1 MQSSTL
7 SRQDQSMTT
16 AREKVR
22 IELITDGLAD
32 YVDLGAVDSQ
42 VSRHNPSA
50 SVPEVQRE
58 TLETIRSLV
67 SDGLF
72 ELGDLSGEGGN
83 LVAWTG
89 SLDESIRRVSDVY
102 VAQYDDPPAWVF
114 SAWLE
119 LTHKGEQVARALQEG
134 AGDSLP

>member
-1 MQSSTL
+1 
-7 SRQDQSMTT
+7 MTT
-16 AREKVR
+16 ARENVR
-22 IELITDGLAD
+22 IELITDGIAD

-50 SVPEVQRE
+50 SVSEVQRE

-67 SDGLF
+67 SNGLF
-72 ELGDLSGEGGN
+72 ELGDLSGEGGS
-83 LVAWTG
+83 LVAWAG

-134 AGDSLP
+134 AGDSLG

>member
-1 MQSSTL
+1 MDAGFL
-7 SRQDQSMTT
+7 DM
-16 AREKVR
+16 
-22 IELITDGLAD
+22 LHDPGD
-32 YVDLGAVDSQ
+32 VDLGAVDSQ

-50 SVPEVQRE
+50 SLSEVQRE

-72 ELGDLSGEGGN
+72 ELGDLSGEGGS

-134 AGDSLP
+134 AGDSLR

>member
-1 MQSSTL
+1 MNK
-7 SRQDQSMTT
+7 
-16 AREKVR
+16 ARAKVR
-22 IELITDGLAD
+22 NELLTDGLAD

-67 SDGLF
+67 NDGLF
-72 ELGDLSGEGGN
+72 ELGDLSGEGGS

-89 SLDESIRRVSDVY
+89 SLDESIRRVADVY

-114 SAWLE
+114 SAWMA
-119 LTHKGEQVARALQEG
+119 LTHKREQVARA
-134 AGDSLP
+134 

>member
-1 MQSSTL
+1 
-7 SRQDQSMTT
+7 MTP
-16 AREKVR
+16 ARENVR
-22 IELITDGLAD
+22 IELITDGIAD

-42 VSRHNPSA
+42 VSEHDPSA
-50 SVPEVQRE
+50 QVSEVQRE
-58 TLETIRSLV
+58 TLETIHSLV

-72 ELGDLSGEGGN
+72 ELGDLSGEGGS

-134 AGDSLP
+134 AGDSLG

>member
-1 MQSSTL
+1 
-7 SRQDQSMTT
+7 MTT

-22 IELITDGLAD
+22 IELLTDGLAD

-42 VSRHNPSA
+42 VTRHSPSS
-50 SVPEVQRE
+50 SVSEVQRE
-58 TLETIRSLV
+58 TLEIIRTLV

-72 ELGDLSGEGGN
+72 ELGDLAGEGGN

-134 AGDSLP
+134 TGDSLP